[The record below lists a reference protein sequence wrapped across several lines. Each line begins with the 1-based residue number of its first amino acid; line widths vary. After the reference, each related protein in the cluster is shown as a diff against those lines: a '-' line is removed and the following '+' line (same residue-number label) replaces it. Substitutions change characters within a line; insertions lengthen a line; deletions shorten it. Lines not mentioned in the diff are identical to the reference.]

1 MKLFG
6 AVDSD
11 PQQPGLPVLLRGEL
25 GVAAEVAEKDLLVH
39 ILSVCGVP
47 RPGKGKAID
56 HVRVAADRLLRL
68 ARPVHVIPLLSPQTP
83 HSGAKCCRDQKIFAR
98 PLNRTCAGAH
108 SGCLPHRSG
117 TGEERPLIRHGFA
130 VPPFPQRGEGFGGG
144 PHLSSFVISSFMVY
158 IYQEKWK
165 GRRPGPICKK
175 LVRLPPAFL

>member
-1 MKLFG
+1 MKQNCGNNFPAICLYETYG
-6 AVDSD
+6 HRINWWPHIYSD
-11 PQQPGLPVLLRGEL
+11 V
-25 GVAAEVAEKDLLVH
+25 LVH

-117 TGEERPLIRHGFA
+117 TGEERPLIRHGFT
-130 VPPFPQRGEGFGGG
+130 VPPPPRGGKALGAVRTFP
-144 PHLSSFVISSFMVY
+144 L
-158 IYQEKWK
+158 
-165 GRRPGPICKK
+165 
-175 LVRLPPAFL
+175 L